1 MISELSYLTFFYF
14 FCKKVIILFV
24 FSRKTFNFATDF
36 EKILVFNQPIKV
48 KRL

>member
-1 MISELSYLTFFYF
+1 MISKLSHLTFFYF

>member
-24 FSRKTFNFATDF
+24 FSRKTFNFATEF
-36 EKILVFNQPIKV
+36 KKKISF
-48 KRL
+48 